1 MKDLGVW
8 CVYGVLV
15 SLTWMLFTIPTITF
29 FVHVSMDGSS
39 EVSCVSVKYQPV
51 LLYIAIVNPLATRN
65 SLKKHKPCSEV

>member
-15 SLTWMLFTIPTITF
+15 SLTCMLFTIPTITF

-51 LLYIAIVNPLATRN
+51 LLYIAIVKPF
-65 SLKKHKPCSEV
+65 SYKEQLKEA